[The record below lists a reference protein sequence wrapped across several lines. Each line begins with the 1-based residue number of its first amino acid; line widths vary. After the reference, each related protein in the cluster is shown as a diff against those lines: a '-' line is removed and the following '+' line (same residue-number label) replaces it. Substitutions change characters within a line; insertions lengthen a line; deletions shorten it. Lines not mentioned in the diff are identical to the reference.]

1 MEFLLSFETLV
12 DVLLAALAYLLY
24 KLLGKRPWSFW
35 GAVLALYLSLVF
47 SVTGLPSLQY
57 LTFDHTVNL
66 IPFSDFRD
74 SRFLY
79 LSALNMVMTMP
90 LGVLLPLAFRKYR
103 RFTPT
108 LLAGFFTS
116 LTIEVLQLFCFRT
129 TDIDDLILNTLGT
142 VLGFFLGK
150 LLFSRLWPR
159 CGDQKDGYGLLTG
172 ILILLCFF
180 LRQPLYGMPY
190 LFS

>member
-1 MEFLLSFETLV
+1 MVFLLSFEPVV
-12 DVLLAALAYLLY
+12 DVLPAAVAYLLY
-24 KLLGKRPWSFW
+24 KVLGKRPWSFW

-47 SVTGLPSLQY
+47 SVTGLPSIQHLA
-57 LTFDHTVNL
+57 LDFTVNL

-79 LSALNMVMTMP
+79 LSALNMIMTVP
-90 LGVLLPLAFRKYR
+90 LGVLLPLAFQKYR

-116 LTIEVLQLFCFRT
+116 LTIEILQLFCFRA

-142 VLGFFLGK
+142 ALGFFLGK
-150 LLFSRLWPR
+150 LLFARLWPR
-159 CGDQKDGYGLLTG
+159 CGESKDGYGLLTG

-180 LRQPLYGMPY
+180 FRQMLYDLPY
-190 LFS
+190 LL

>member
-1 MEFLLSFETLV
+1 MVFLLSFEPVV
-12 DVLLAALAYLLY
+12 DVLLAAVAYLLY
-24 KLLGKRPWSFW
+24 KVLGKRPWSFW

-47 SVTGLPSLQY
+47 SVTGLPSIQHPALD
-57 LTFDHTVNL
+57 FTVNL

-79 LSALNMVMTMP
+79 LSALNMIMTVP
-90 LGVLLPLAFRKYR
+90 LGVLLPLAFQKYR

-116 LTIEVLQLFCFRT
+116 LTIEILQLFCFRA
-129 TDIDDLILNTLGT
+129 TDIDDLILNTLGAA
-142 VLGFFLGK
+142 LGFFLGK
-150 LLFSRLWPR
+150 LLFARLWPR
-159 CGDQKDGYGLLTG
+159 CGESKDGYGLLTG

-180 LRQPLYGMPY
+180 FRQMLYDLPY
-190 LFS
+190 LL

>member
-1 MEFLLSFETLV
+1 MVFLLSFEPVV
-12 DVLLAALAYLLY
+12 DVLLAAVAYLLY
-24 KLLGKRPWSFW
+24 KVLGKRPWSFW

-47 SVTGLPSLQY
+47 SVTGLPSIQHLA
-57 LTFDHTVNL
+57 LDFTVNL
-66 IPFSDFRD
+66 IPFSDFPD

-79 LSALNMVMTMP
+79 LSALNMIMTVP
-90 LGVLLPLAFRKYR
+90 LGVLLPLAFQKYR

-116 LTIEVLQLFCFRT
+116 LTIEILQLFCFRT

-142 VLGFFLGK
+142 ALGFFLGK
-150 LLFSRLWPR
+150 LLFARLWPR
-159 CGDQKDGYGLLTG
+159 CGESKDGYGLLTG

-180 LRQPLYGMPY
+180 FRQMLYDLPY
-190 LFS
+190 LL

>member
-1 MEFLLSFETLV
+1 MVFLLSFEPVV
-12 DVLLAALAYLLY
+12 DVLLAAVAYLLY
-24 KLLGKRPWSFW
+24 KVLGKRPWSFW

-47 SVTGLPSLQY
+47 SVTGLPSIQHLA
-57 LTFDHTVNL
+57 LDFTVNL

-79 LSALNMVMTMP
+79 LSALNMIMTVP
-90 LGVLLPLAFRKYR
+90 LGVLLPLAFQKYR

-116 LTIEVLQLFCFRT
+116 LTIEILQLFCFRA

-142 VLGFFLGK
+142 ALGFFLGK
-150 LLFSRLWPR
+150 LLFARLWPR
-159 CGDQKDGYGLLTG
+159 CGESKDGYGLLTG

-180 LRQPLYGMPY
+180 FRQMLYDLPY
-190 LFS
+190 LL

>member
-1 MEFLLSFETLV
+1 MIFLLSFEPLV

-35 GAVLALYLSLVF
+35 VAVLALYLSLVF

-66 IPFSDFRD
+66 VPFSDFRD
-74 SRFLY
+74 RRFLY

-116 LTIEVLQLFCFRT
+116 LTIEVLQLFCFRA

-159 CGDQKDGYGLLTG
+159 CGDQKDGYPLL
-172 ILILLCFF
+172 IVLLILLCFF
-180 LRQPLYGMPY
+180 LRQPLYDLPY
-190 LFS
+190 LLR

>member
-1 MEFLLSFETLV
+1 MVFLLSFDPVV
-12 DVLLAALAYLLY
+12 DVLLAAVAYLLY
-24 KLLGKRPWSFW
+24 KVLGKRPWSFW

-47 SVTGLPSLQY
+47 SVTGLPSIQY
-57 LTFDHTVNL
+57 LALDFTVNL

-79 LSALNMVMTMP
+79 LSALNMIMTVP
-90 LGVLLPLAFRKYR
+90 LGVLLPLAFQKYR

-116 LTIEVLQLFCFRT
+116 LTIEILQLFCFRA

-142 VLGFFLGK
+142 ALGFFLGK
-150 LLFSRLWPR
+150 LLFARLWPR
-159 CGDQKDGYGLLTG
+159 CGESKDGYGLLTG

-180 LRQPLYGMPY
+180 FRQMLYDLPY
-190 LFS
+190 LL

>member
-1 MEFLLSFETLV
+1 MVFLLSFEPVV
-12 DVLLAALAYLLY
+12 DVLLAAVAYLLY
-24 KLLGKRPWSFW
+24 KVLGKRPWSFW

-47 SVTGLPSLQY
+47 SVTGLPSIQHLA
-57 LTFDHTVNL
+57 LDFTVNL

-79 LSALNMVMTMP
+79 LSALNMIMTVP
-90 LGVLLPLAFRKYR
+90 LGVLLPLAFQKYR

-116 LTIEVLQLFCFRT
+116 LTIEILQLFCFRT

-142 VLGFFLGK
+142 ALGFFLGK
-150 LLFSRLWPR
+150 LLFARLWPR
-159 CGDQKDGYGLLTG
+159 CGESKDGYGLLTG

-180 LRQPLYGMPY
+180 FRQMLYDLPY
-190 LFS
+190 LL

>member
-57 LTFDHTVNL
+57 LTFDCTVNL

-108 LLAGFFTS
+108 LLAGLFTS
-116 LTIEVLQLFCFRT
+116 LTIEVLQLFCFRA

-159 CGDQKDGYGLLTG
+159 CGDQKDGYPLL
-172 ILILLCFF
+172 IVLLILLCFF
-180 LRQPLYGMPY
+180 LRQPLYDLPY
-190 LFS
+190 LLR

>member
-1 MEFLLSFETLV
+1 MIFLLSFEPLV

-35 GAVLALYLSLVF
+35 GAVLALYLSMVF

-57 LTFDHTVNL
+57 LSLDFTLNL
-66 IPFSDFRD
+66 VPFSDFPDR
-74 SRFLY
+74 RFLY
-79 LSALNMVMTMP
+79 LSILNMVMTMP

-108 LLAGFFTS
+108 MLAGFFTS
-116 LTIEVLQLFCFRT
+116 LTIEVLQLFCFRA

-159 CGDQKDGYGLLTG
+159 CGDQKDGYPLL
-172 ILILLCFF
+172 IVLLILLCFF
-180 LRQPLYGMPY
+180 LRQPLYDLPY
-190 LFS
+190 LLR

>member
-1 MEFLLSFETLV
+1 MVFLFSFEPLV
-12 DVLLAALAYLLY
+12 DFLMAALAYLLY
-24 KLLGKRPWSFW
+24 KYLGKRPWSFW

-47 SVTGLPSLQY
+47 SVTGLPSIQHFALD
-57 LTFDHTVNL
+57 FTVNL

-79 LSALNMVMTMP
+79 LSALNMVMTAP
-90 LGVLLPLAFRKYR
+90 LGVLLPLAFQKYR
-103 RFTPT
+103 HFTST

-116 LTIEVLQLFCFRT
+116 LTIEILQLFCFRA

-142 VLGFFLGK
+142 ALGYFLGK

-159 CGDQKDGYGLLTG
+159 CGDRKDGYWLLTG
-172 ILILLCFF
+172 LLILLCFF
-180 LRQPLYGMPY
+180 LRQLFYDLPY
-190 LFS
+190 LF

>member
-57 LTFDHTVNL
+57 LTFDCTVNL

-108 LLAGFFTS
+108 LLAGLFTS
-116 LTIEVLQLFCFRT
+116 LTIEILQLFCFRA

-159 CGDQKDGYGLLTG
+159 CGDQKDGYPLL
-172 ILILLCFF
+172 IVLLILLCFF
-180 LRQPLYGMPY
+180 LRQPLYDLPY
-190 LFS
+190 LLR

>member
-1 MEFLLSFETLV
+1 MIFLLSFEPLV

-35 GAVLALYLSLVF
+35 GAVLALYLSMVL
-47 SVTGLPSLQY
+47 SVTGLPSLQH
-57 LTFDHTVNL
+57 LSLDFTLNL
-66 IPFSDFRD
+66 VPFSDFRD
-74 SRFLY
+74 RRFLY

-116 LTIEVLQLFCFRT
+116 LTIEVLQLFCYRA

-142 VLGFFLGK
+142 ALGFFLGK

-159 CGDQKDGYGLLTG
+159 CGDQKDGYPLL
-172 ILILLCFF
+172 IVLLILLCFF
-180 LRQPLYGMPY
+180 LRQPLYDLPY
-190 LFS
+190 LLR

>member
-1 MEFLLSFETLV
+1 MVFLLSFEPVV
-12 DVLLAALAYLLY
+12 DVLLAAVAYLLY
-24 KLLGKRPWSFW
+24 KVLGKRPWSFW

-47 SVTGLPSLQY
+47 SVTGLPSIQHPALD
-57 LTFDHTVNL
+57 FTVNL

-79 LSALNMVMTMP
+79 LSALNMIMTIP
-90 LGVLLPLAFRKYR
+90 LGVLLPLAFQKYR

-116 LTIEVLQLFCFRT
+116 LTIEILQLFCFRA

-142 VLGFFLGK
+142 ALGFFLGK
-150 LLFSRLWPR
+150 LLFARLWPR
-159 CGDQKDGYGLLTG
+159 CGESKDGYGLLTG

-180 LRQPLYGMPY
+180 FRQMLYDLPY
-190 LFS
+190 LL

>member
-1 MEFLLSFETLV
+1 MIFLLSFDPLV

-35 GAVLALYLSLVF
+35 GAVLALYLSMVF

-57 LTFDHTVNL
+57 LSLDFTLNL
-66 IPFSDFRD
+66 VPFSDFPDR
-74 SRFLY
+74 RFLY
-79 LSALNMVMTMP
+79 LSILNMVMTMP

-142 VLGFFLGK
+142 ILGFFLGK

-159 CGDQKDGYGLLTG
+159 CGDQKDGYPLL
-172 ILILLCFF
+172 IVLLILLCFF
-180 LRQPLYGMPY
+180 LRQPLYDLPY
-190 LFS
+190 LLR

>member
-1 MEFLLSFETLV
+1 MVFLLSFEPVV
-12 DVLLAALAYLLY
+12 DVLLAAVAYLLY
-24 KLLGKRPWSFW
+24 KVLGKRPWSFW

-47 SVTGLPSLQY
+47 SVTGLPSIQHLA
-57 LTFDHTVNL
+57 LDFTVNL

-79 LSALNMVMTMP
+79 LSALNMIMTVP
-90 LGVLLPLAFRKYR
+90 LGVLLPLAFQKYR

-116 LTIEVLQLFCFRT
+116 LTIEILQLFCFRA

-142 VLGFFLGK
+142 ALGFFLGK
-150 LLFSRLWPR
+150 LLFARLWPR
-159 CGDQKDGYGLLTG
+159 CGERKDGYGLLTG

-180 LRQPLYGMPY
+180 FRQMLYDLPY
-190 LFS
+190 LL

>member
-1 MEFLLSFETLV
+1 MVFLLSFEPVV
-12 DVLLAALAYLLY
+12 DVLLAAVAYLLY
-24 KLLGKRPWSFW
+24 KVLGKRPWSFW

-47 SVTGLPSLQY
+47 SVTGLPSIQHPALD
-57 LTFDHTVNL
+57 FTVNL

-79 LSALNMVMTMP
+79 LSALNMIMTVP
-90 LGVLLPLAFRKYR
+90 LGVLLPLAFQKYR

-116 LTIEVLQLFCFRT
+116 LTIEILQLFCFRA

-142 VLGFFLGK
+142 ALGFFLGK
-150 LLFSRLWPR
+150 LLFARLWPR
-159 CGDQKDGYGLLTG
+159 CGESKDGYGLLTG

-180 LRQPLYGMPY
+180 FRQMLYDLPY
-190 LFS
+190 LL

>member
-1 MEFLLSFETLV
+1 MVFLLSFEPVV
-12 DVLLAALAYLLY
+12 DVLLAAVAYLLY
-24 KLLGKRPWSFW
+24 KVLGKRPWSFW
-35 GAVLALYLSLVF
+35 GTVLALYLSLVF
-47 SVTGLPSLQY
+47 SVTGLPSIQHLA
-57 LTFDHTVNL
+57 LDFTVNL

-79 LSALNMVMTMP
+79 LSALNMIMTVP
-90 LGVLLPLAFRKYR
+90 LGVLLPLAFQKYR

-116 LTIEVLQLFCFRT
+116 LTIEILQLFCFRA

-142 VLGFFLGK
+142 ALGFFLGK
-150 LLFSRLWPR
+150 LLFARLWPR
-159 CGDQKDGYGLLTG
+159 CGESKDGYGLLTG

-180 LRQPLYGMPY
+180 FRQMLYDLPY
-190 LFS
+190 LL